1 MSKYLNTI
9 PSVSDDSAHQ
19 WTSAEYMRT
28 GLAPDLFAPFFVT
41 NSEESLTSTN
51 TGDNIIHN
59 FISIRFNESKKQ
71 FLAEVDL
78 PGVKKENLSVTSEG
92 DHLYISAS
100 RTVTRNCISKDETY
114 SRSFKVNP
122 TLYDFDTLGC
132 ILQNGMLTITLSRK
146 VKPKKE
152 IKVVQVQ

>member
-9 PSVSDDSAHQ
+9 PSVSEDSAHQ
-19 WTSAEYMRT
+19 WTAAAIRT
-28 GLAPDLFAPFFVT
+28 GLTPDLFAPFFDDGSRSIYS
-41 NSEESLTSTN
+41 N
-51 TGDNIIHN
+51 DNITPN
-59 FISIRFNESKKQ
+59 FINIRFNESKKQ

-100 RTVTRNCISKDETY
+100 RTVTRNRISKDETY
-114 SRSFKVNP
+114 SRAFKVNP

-132 ILQNGMLTITLSRK
+132 ILQDGMLTITLSRK

>member
-9 PSVSDDSAHQ
+9 QSVSNDTAHQ
-19 WTSAEYMRT
+19 WTAAALRT
-28 GLAPDLFAPFFVT
+28 GLVPDLFAPFFDDG
-41 NSEESLTSTN
+41 SRSICSD
-51 TGDNIIHN
+51 DNITPN
-59 FISIRFNESKKQ
+59 FINIRFNESKKQ

-92 DHLYISAS
+92 DHFYISAS
-100 RTVTRNCISKDETY
+100 RTVTKNCSSKDETY
-114 SRSFKVNP
+114 TRTFKVNP

-132 ILQNGMLTITLSRK
+132 ILQDGMLAITMSCK

-152 IKVVQVQ
+152 VKVVQVQ